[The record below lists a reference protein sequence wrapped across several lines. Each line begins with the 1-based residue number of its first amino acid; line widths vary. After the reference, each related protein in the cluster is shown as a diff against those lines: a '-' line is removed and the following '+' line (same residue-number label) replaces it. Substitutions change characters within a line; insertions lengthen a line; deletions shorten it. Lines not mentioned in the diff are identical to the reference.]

1 MKHAGIQTRYS
12 LRRKEHPHCK
22 FATHTHTQGLQQ
34 FIVIDIGKLALAK
47 ELRIRFQG
55 GFSCGVCVML
65 AGSTELDVREIER
78 FYPADTSSL
87 QISFILSVLAVFI
100 LYSLR
105 ISSFSFTYIQVFS
118 ISSYQQYQVYKI
130 VFEKNSDLF
139 GRITVYHL
147 QLYGECTE

>member
-1 MKHAGIQTRYS
+1 MATMKHAGIQTRYS

-22 FATHTHTQGLQQ
+22 FATHTQGLQQ

-78 FYPADTSSL
+78 FYPSDTSSL
-87 QISFILSVLAVFI
+87 QISFILSMLVVFPPYIVVFFHVYPSI
-100 LYSLR
+100 LDFQLPA
-105 ISSFSFTYIQVFS
+105 ISS
-118 ISSYQQYQVYKI
+118 
-130 VFEKNSDLF
+130 
-139 GRITVYHL
+139 L
-147 QLYGECTE
+147 QDRV